1 MLQALSQAWLA
12 RKGVVDGVEGGLDG
26 AGKIMGCWWNGEYQ
40 DLALSNF
47 YTLA

>member
-1 MLQALSQAWLA
+1 MLYAVGPVGLA
-12 RKGVVDGVEGGLDG
+12 RKGVVDGMEGELDG

-40 DLALSNF
+40 GLALSNF